1 MDVKLTHADV
11 NYIVKQIQ
19 KWFTESAGY
28 KYKKDWK
35 AVIGISGGKDS
46 SVVASLM
53 ARAIGKDNVYGVLM
67 PNGEQKDIQDSLD
80 LVKLLGIQQLA
91 VNIGEAYQN
100 LIGHLGAELDNE
112 DTALNGTDVRFDS
125 RVTTNLPARLRMCVL
140 YAIANHINA
149 RVIGTGNKSE
159 MIVGWTTLW
168 GDSACDMNPISNL
181 YVDEVIQ
188 VGELLGLPER
198 FTRKPPSDGMCGK
211 TDEESLGFT
220 YDAVKT
226 VWRNPKDVA
235 IREVGEQ
242 TYNAIHDKIMSS
254 AAKRALLSGIP

>member
-1 MDVKLTHADV
+1 MDKKLTHSDV
-11 NYIVKQIQ
+11 NDLIKFIKQ
-19 KWFTESAGY
+19 WFNDAAGY

-46 SVVASLM
+46 SVVAALL
-53 ARAIGKDNVYGVLM
+53 ARAIGKKNVYGVMM
-67 PNGEQKDIQDSLD
+67 PNGDQKDIQDSID
-80 LVKLLGIQQLA
+80 LVNLLGIHSMT
-91 VNIGEAYQN
+91 VNIGDANFN
-100 LIGHLGAELDNE
+100 LLNRLNLAAGF
-112 DTALNGTDVRFDS
+112 DTAGTPAEFDKDS
-125 RVTTNLPARLRMCVL
+125 KVTTNLPARLRMCVL

-159 MIVGWTTLW
+159 LIVGWTTLW
-168 GDSACDMNPISNL
+168 GDSACDMNPISNC

-188 VGELLGLPER
+188 IGELLGLPER

-226 VWRNPKDVA
+226 VWQNPKDVA

-242 TYNAIHDKIMSS
+242 TYNAIHNKIIKS
-254 AAKRALLSGIP
+254 AAKRRLLDNIP